1 MRRTA
6 NILLVLLVISI
17 SSLSQAESNRV
28 LPFQGVI
35 TAGGSDISPD
45 TPVTFLIY
53 ADTLSAL
60 GSDLWQQEIE
70 VTPGTNNVVS
80 VLLGTGDD
88 AFDAD
93 LFDGSDRWL
102 AIEIDGV
109 ELDERIRIGWT
120 AYAFNATLLDG
131 KSVFAF
137 SDTTHSHE
145 LNGLDNVNVSG
156 AANDE
161 VLTYNES
168 AGEWT
173 PQAVSTGS
181 DSVWEVN
188 DPNIFRV
195 NGNVGIGT
203 NSPSVKLDVQG
214 NVRTDS
220 RLISTATSGAPMQ
233 VESSV
238 LVENLNAEQLDGHY
252 ADAFADTLHNHELD
266 DLGNV
271 NVSGAAN
278 DEVLTYNESADEWTP
293 QAVSTGSDSVWE
305 VNDPNIFRVNGNVGI
320 GTNSPSVKL
329 DVQGNV
335 RTDSR
340 LISTATSGAP
350 MQVESS
356 VLVENLNAEQLD
368 GHYAD
373 AFADTLHNHE
383 LDDLGNVNVS
393 GAAND
398 EVLTYN
404 ESADEWTP
412 QAVSTGSDSVW
423 EVNDPNISR
432 VNGNVGIGT
441 SNPDEKLD
449 VDGNIRSSG
458 SLYAGTEIYGSR
470 LFIDRLI
477 QNPDGTRGLSIRS
490 STEFTH
496 GKIGGPGLVT
506 TFDLHRGEQ
515 LAISPILIAPEDG
528 TTSESGGLFVDGDN
542 AAIWCPADDN
552 VLIRFIDN
560 TSWNLND
567 PDNDPYDDYATRAL
581 IDSNGVFHT
590 FSPPSPLIT
599 NETTIINASAKVEK
613 LRGVAYNFKE
623 GGPQKALGL
632 LANEVEDHVPEA
644 VLTDTYGQK
653 YINYSAFIPLLI
665 EAIKEQK
672 IMIEELRAE
681 LEALK

>member
-168 AGEWT
+168 AG
-173 PQAVSTGS
+173 
-181 DSVWEVN
+181 
-188 DPNIFRV
+188 
-195 NGNVGIGT
+195 
-203 NSPSVKLDVQG
+203 
-214 NVRTDS
+214 
-220 RLISTATSGAPMQ
+220 
-233 VESSV
+233 
-238 LVENLNAEQLDGHY
+238 
-252 ADAFADTLHNHELD
+252 
-266 DLGNV
+266 
-271 NVSGAAN
+271 
-278 DEVLTYNESADEWTP
+278 EWTP